1 MLSVCNTECHCGKF
15 LWPSLSD
22 TIFSLIDYIP
32 HFIVVPLGPSCI
44 SSTYYSDITPT
55 GQHPYLNVRSSLQ

>member
-1 MLSVCNTECHCGKF
+1 MPLWQI
-15 LWPSLSD
+15 LWPSLSE

-32 HFIVVPLGPSCI
+32 HFIVVPLVPPCI
-44 SSTYYSDITPT
+44 SSTYYSDIIFT